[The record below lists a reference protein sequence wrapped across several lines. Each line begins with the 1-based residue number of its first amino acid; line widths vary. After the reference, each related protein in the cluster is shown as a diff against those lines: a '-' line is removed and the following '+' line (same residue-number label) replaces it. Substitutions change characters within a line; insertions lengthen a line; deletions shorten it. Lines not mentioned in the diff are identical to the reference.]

1 MMREATVSIGAFE
14 LDSGAQL
21 PAVEQ
26 RVTIYGTPRDDGSN
40 VVLIEHALTGSSRV
54 LEWWA
59 GIAGEGALFDPSH
72 WCAIGINA
80 LGSCYGSTGPA
91 SRAPDG
97 RPYGERFPRLTV
109 ADIVRAE
116 RRVLSQLGIER
127 IALAVGGSLGGMRA
141 LQWAFDAP
149 ERLGSAVAIG
159 AHDHHSA
166 MGIALNALQRE
177 ALELDSARGL
187 RLARKIATISYKSE
201 ELFNLR
207 HDRRP
212 DRNGKTRFDVE
223 GYLEHQAERFEARM
237 DPASYA
243 ALTHA
248 MDSFDV
254 RERVVE
260 KPAPAL
266 VFVGISS
273 DALFRAQDVRT
284 AAERFSLH
292 GWEARYCELSSSHGH
307 DAFLAEPRAL
317 RALLEPI
324 VLEMT
329 SNGSRKSDGVAA
341 LGFSTRAVWSGQDA
355 CPATGATIVPVYQTA
370 TFTLPEIGIMKGFD
384 YSRTRNPT
392 RLALERQLAALENAE
407 FARAFASGMAAVAA
421 ATSLLSSGDHVIATR
436 DIYGGTHRFFTQ
448 TLARYGVEVT
458 FVDTSDVRATWAAA
472 KPATRLLWL
481 ETPSN
486 PTLRLCDIEALS
498 RLRPPGV
505 LVAVDNTFASPFLQ
519 QPLQLGADLVVHSTT
534 KYIGGHSDTIGGAVV
549 TNDRAIAD
557 AIAFHQNSAG
567 AVPGPWDAYLTI
579 RGAKTLALRM
589 SKHSQNAQAVGEFLS
604 RRADVE
610 VVYYPGL
617 PAHPQHELAKRQMHG
632 FGGIISFRA
641 AGGIE
646 RARAI
651 ATKTA
656 IFALAVSLGGVESL
670 ICNPA
675 TMTHGSL
682 SPQERIEL
690 GITDDLLRLSVGI
703 EDVNDLIA
711 DLASAL
717 GSTRVSAPRYS
728 GILCQTG

>member
-1 MMREATVSIGAFE
+1 MMREETISIGALE
-14 LDSGAQL
+14 LDCGAQL
-21 PAVEQ
+21 PTVEQ
-26 RVTIYGTPRDDGSN
+26 HATIYGTPRDDGSN
-40 VVLIEHALTGSSRV
+40 VVLIEHALTGSSRAA
-54 LEWWA
+54 EWWP
-59 GIAGEGALFDPSH
+59 GIVTDGALFDPRD
-72 WCAIGINA
+72 WCVIGINA

-97 RPYGERFPRLTV
+97 RPYGERFPRVTV

-116 RRVLSQLGIER
+116 RLVLSRLGIER

-141 LQWAFDAP
+141 LQWALDAP
-149 ERLGSAVAIG
+149 ERLGCAVAIG

-177 ALELDSARGL
+177 AVELDSARGL
-187 RLARKIATISYKSE
+187 RLARKIAMISYKSE

-212 DRNGKTRFDVE
+212 DRNGKARFDVE
-223 GYLEHQAERFEARM
+223 GYLEHQAERFEARV

-243 ALTHA
+243 VLTHA
-248 MDSFDV
+248 MDSFDI
-254 RERVVE
+254 RGRATET
-260 KPAPAL
+260 PAPAL
-266 VFVGISS
+266 VFVGITS
-273 DALFRAQDVRT
+273 DTLFRAQDVRA
-284 AAERFSLH
+284 AAERFSVH
-292 GWEARYCELSSSHGH
+292 GCDARYYELSSSHGH

-324 VLEMT
+324 VREMT
-329 SNGSRKSDGVAA
+329 SDGRGRSTPVSS

-355 CPATGATIVPVYQTA
+355 CPATGATIVPVFQSA
-370 TFTLPEIGIMKGFD
+370 TFTLPEIGVTKGFD

-407 FARAFASGMAAVAA
+407 FACAFASGMAAVVA

-448 TLARYGVEVT
+448 TLPRYGIEVT
-458 FVDTSDVRATWAAA
+458 FVDTSDASATWAAA
-472 KPATRLLWL
+472 KPKTRLLWL

-486 PTLRLCDIEALS
+486 PTLRLCDIAALS
-498 RLRPPGV
+498 RLRPSGV

-519 QPLQLGADLVVHSTT
+519 QPLRLGADLVVHSTT

-549 TNDRAIAD
+549 TNDRAIVG
-557 AIAFHQNSAG
+557 AIAFHQNCAG
-567 AVPGPWDAYLTI
+567 AVPGPWDAYLTL

-589 SKHSQNAQAVGEFLS
+589 SKHSENARAVAEFLS
-604 RRADVE
+604 RRDDVDA
-610 VVYYPGL
+610 VYYPGL

-641 AGGIE
+641 AGGVE

-651 ATKTA
+651 ATNTA

-682 SPQERIEL
+682 AAQERNEL

-703 EDVNDLIA
+703 EETKDLIA

-717 GSTRVSAPRYS
+717 DSTRVAAPRYS
-728 GILCQTG
+728 RILCQTG